1 MKTFRQIISEVA
13 QPEPGDEKR
22 FKGKH
27 KLDGQI
33 HDPENYEEDQ
43 FTSKK
48 PKATRPADYKYGLD
62 KLAYEG
68 YINVKGQHYEM
79 SDDYDATDDIT
90 PGKENLKPDP
100 MVARPIKAGTIINDP
115 LSRQALLR
123 KQSEIQRKIIENV
136 LMSYQNVQEATAWD
150 SNTKTEREVSHW
162 NIVHQKSGK
171 VVGKAATRKGAKSS
185 VDRHDNN
192 YGSYAHVSIPVWK
205 D

>member
-1 MKTFRQIISEVA
+1 MKTFKQIISEVA

-27 KLDGQI
+27 RLEGQI
-33 HDPENYEEDQ
+33 DNPENYEEGQ
-43 FTSKK
+43 FTSRSA
-48 PKATRPADYKYGLD
+48 KATRPADYKYGLD

-68 YINVKGQHYEM
+68 YINVKGQKYEM

-100 MVARPIKAGTIINDP
+100 IVARPLKAGTTINDP
-115 LSRQALLR
+115 LSRQSMLR

-136 LMSYQNVQEATAWD
+136 HMSYQDIDEATDWD
-150 SNTKTEREVSHW
+150 PISRTDREVSHW

-171 VVGKAATRKGAKSS
+171 VVGKATTKKGAKSS
-185 VDRHDNN
+185 VDRKDNN
-192 YGSYAHVSIPVWK
+192 YGSYAHISVPVWK